1 MGQKVHPVGFRL
13 GVIKKHKALWYAK
26 GKSYKENLIEDLKVR
41 DFIKD
46 RLRFSSISKVDL
58 ERSAQNFVV
67 NIHTSRPGII
77 IGKKGEEIESLKKDI
92 ENVNSIQGRLDT
104 AIDKLTDV
112 STSIKS
118 MLAVHEE
125 KIQRQ
130 EQVDDIIFR
139 KIKDRDSEI
148 DEIFRDLQREMDQVE
163 KRLLVEIKALR
174 NDIGGRVGVL
184 EKYRW
189 IILGGFIAIGW
200 ILSKNFKFI
209 MQMMSGTGIS

>member
-1 MGQKVHPVGFRL
+1 MEEHTDIRVEL
-13 GVIKKHKALWYAK
+13 AT
-26 GKSYKENLIEDLKVR
+26 LKQE
-41 DFIKD
+41 
-46 RLRFSSISKVDL
+46 L
-58 ERSAQNFVV
+58 
-67 NIHTSRPGII
+67 
-77 IGKKGEEIESLKKDI
+77 

-139 KIKDRDSEI
+139 KLKERDSEV
-148 DEIFRDLQREMDQVE
+148 DDIFRDLQREMDQVE
-163 KRLLVEIKALR
+163 KRLLNEIRSLR

-189 IILGGFIAIGW
+189 IILGGFLAIGW

-209 MQMMSGTGIS
+209 MQMMSGTGI